1 MAEDANA
8 RKAILAKLAQSRE
21 EVRHILDPPRAEN
34 GADGAP
40 QHVAS
45 EFPRSRTMRALLS
58 SRGLGAAGALV
69 GGLLIARPSL
79 ALRMLRMVPV
89 STVAKML
96 LGKAISGLGK
106 RAADS
111 AN

>member
-1 MAEDANA
+1 
-8 RKAILAKLAQSRE
+8 
-21 EVRHILDPPRAEN
+21 
-34 GADGAP
+34 
-40 QHVAS
+40 
-45 EFPRSRTMRALLS
+45 
-58 SRGLGAAGALV
+58 
-69 GGLLIARPSL
+69 L